1 MPGAGSPTI
10 APDLGARREGRA
22 SAPPAQADVPSG
34 DADHPPEAVPHA
46 DKQGV
51 EKLRERLNA
60 YMEKKGLRSTAQR
73 RLIIDVFFDG
83 SAHMT
88 IEDLLAEVRRREPS
102 IGYATVYRTL
112 KLLAE
117 CGVASERHF
126 GDGPSRYELADEAS
140 AHHDHLICT
149 SCRRIIEFEEPRIEA
164 IQDEIAARYGFEV
177 HSHKHEMYG
186 ICSTCIAAEEAKAA
200 AAREVR
206 QALPRRPQPT

>member
-1 MPGAGSPTI
+1 MPGAGSPLIEPEI
-10 APDLGARREGRA
+10 AASGRA
-22 SAPPAQADVPSG
+22 SASAPPPAAQAAETG
-34 DADHPPEAVPHA
+34 HAHPV
-46 DKQGV
+46 DKEGV
-51 EKLRERLNA
+51 ERLRERLNA

-73 RLIIDVFFDG
+73 RLIIDTFFEG
-83 SAHMT
+83 TSHMT
-88 IEDLLAEVRRREPS
+88 IEDLLAAVRVHEPS

-126 GDGPSRYELADEAS
+126 GDGPSRYELADDAS

-186 ICSTCIAAEEAKAA
+186 LCAACIAAEDAKVAA
-200 AAREVR
+200 SRGARR
-206 QALPRRPQPT
+206 SPPT